1 MPISK
6 LITISQVTT
15 TIGFASPNKAN
26 SYNVH
31 GSALGTKEVDATRK
45 NLGWPY
51 ELFHVLEDVKKYGWG
66 VRDIFVSS

>member
-6 LITISQVTT
+6 FITISQVTT
-15 TIGFASPNKAN
+15 PIGFASPNKAN
-26 SYNVH
+26 AYNVH

-51 ELFHVLEDVKKYGWG
+51 ELFHVLEDVKKYGWR